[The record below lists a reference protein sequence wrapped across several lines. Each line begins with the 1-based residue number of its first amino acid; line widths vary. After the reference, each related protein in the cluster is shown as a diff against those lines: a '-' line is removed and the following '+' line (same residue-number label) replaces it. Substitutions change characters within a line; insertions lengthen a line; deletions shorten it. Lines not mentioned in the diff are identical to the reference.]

1 LEFWFFTAVV
11 RPQKMTDKKT
21 ATATNDSVPAFDT
34 MTAAQFEALKL
45 EEKKVLAAEISKHHT
60 AHMRAMLIAWACSPG
75 SKVVLAHANGI
86 YESPLDALKQCMID
100 ASQVVPFMDT
110 FTPFMKFLGD
120 AMKKYTEE
128 SKTQPNLRLLV
139 ILDEIAVT
147 YYVSSNGRLSA
158 NRKMNRHCVSTDVLD
173 VYKKD
178 PVGTR
183 AEMAKGAKTTFN
195 KMF

>member
-1 LEFWFFTAVV
+1 MADQKTPAPTTA
-11 RPQKMTDKKT
+11 
-21 ATATNDSVPAFDT
+21 NSNSSVPVFDT
-34 MTAAQFEALKL
+34 MTPAQFEALKL

-75 SKVVLAHANGI
+75 SKVVLAHAGGI

-100 ASQVVPFMDT
+100 ASQVMPFMDT
-110 FTPFMKFLGD
+110 FASFMMFLGES
-120 AMKKYTEE
+120 MKKYTEE

-139 ILDEIAVT
+139 FLDEIAVT
-147 YYVSSNGRLSA
+147 YYVTPNGRLTA
-158 NRKMNRHCVSTDVLD
+158 NRKMNCNGVSTDVLD

-183 AEMAKGAKTTFN
+183 AEMAKGAKIKFN